1 MVKSTDLSKDDEE
14 FVKLAA
20 SNNQGGGSVPSEDD
34 GQPSDC
40 GVKEARLN
48 GDIVLVNKFEHAEV
62 TLAANNEHVSAV
74 SVEENSSTVIKN
86 KISVVAEN
94 GSTVQDVC
102 HKRTGNPASN
112 CETDAVS
119 GTKRPRITVDE
130 KQTSVHIVYNSITRE
145 SKRKLEELL
154 QQWSEW
160 HARHNS
166 SSHDSQVELESGEG
180 TYFPVLSVG
189 LDKSSAVSFWMDGQ
203 TKNSQSKEVIPLDN
217 NSIPLYDRGYSF
229 GLTSTDGPSNV
240 DGGLEIVD
248 GSRCFNC
255 GSYNHALKECPK
267 PRDNAAVNNARKQ
280 HKAKRN
286 QNAVSRNLT
295 RYYQDTPA
303 GKFDGLRPGVLDAE
317 TRKLLGLKELDPPPW
332 LNRMREIGYPPGYLD
347 AEDDDD
353 QPSGIEIF
361 GEEVVVKQETED
373 GEALDMD
380 SKPEPSKKKS
390 VKFPGVNA
398 PIPENADE
406 WRWAARA
413 WKFELPRS
421 RSSNHRYHSSTES
434 AATRPHHHE
443 ERWNRDNRYY
453 NSTESAATR
462 PHHHEERWNHDMFRE
477 DRVHSGSFSSSFSNR
492 YTGYDD
498 FSGHRNLLIHETRS
512 SHGNDRWNPYST
524 DSKDHRHRSWR

>member
-1 MVKSTDLSKDDEE
+1 M
-14 FVKLAA
+14 
-20 SNNQGGGSVPSEDD
+20 
-34 GQPSDC
+34 
-40 GVKEARLN
+40 
-48 GDIVLVNKFEHAEV
+48 IY
-62 TLAANNEHVSAV
+62 
-74 SVEENSSTVIKN
+74 
-86 KISVVAEN
+86 
-94 GSTVQDVC
+94 
-102 HKRTGNPASN
+102 
-112 CETDAVS
+112 
-119 GTKRPRITVDE
+119 IT
-130 KQTSVHIVYNSITRE
+130 
-145 SKRKLEELL
+145 
-154 QQWSEW
+154 
-160 HARHNS
+160 
-166 SSHDSQVELESGEG
+166 
-180 TYFPVLSVG
+180 
-189 LDKSSAVSFWMDGQ
+189 
-203 TKNSQSKEVIPLDN
+203 
-217 NSIPLYDRGYSF
+217 
-229 GLTSTDGPSNV
+229 
-240 DGGLEIVD
+240 GLEIVD

-373 GEALDMD
+373 G
-380 SKPEPSKKKS
+380 KPEPSKKKS

-434 AATRPHHHE
+434 TATRPHHHE
-443 ERWNRDNRYY
+443 ERWNRDNKYR
-453 NSTESAATR
+453 NATESAVTR

-477 DRVHSGSFSSSFSNR
+477 DRVHSSSFSSSFSDR
-492 YTGYDD
+492 YT
-498 FSGHRNLLIHETRS
+498 GHRNLLIHETRS

>member
-14 FVKLAA
+14 FVKLAV

-48 GDIVLVNKFEHAEV
+48 GDVVLVNKFEHAEV

-74 SVEENSSTVIKN
+74 SVEENSSTVIEN

-94 GSTVQDVC
+94 GSTVQDVS

-112 CETDAVS
+112 REIDAVS

-130 KQTSVHIVYNSITRE
+130 KQASVHIVYNSITRE

-160 HARHNS
+160 HAQHNS
-166 SSHDSQVELESGEG
+166 SSHVELESGEG

-203 TKNSQSKEVIPLDN
+203 TKNSQSKEVIALDN

-512 SHGNDRWNPYST
+512 SHGSDRWNPYST